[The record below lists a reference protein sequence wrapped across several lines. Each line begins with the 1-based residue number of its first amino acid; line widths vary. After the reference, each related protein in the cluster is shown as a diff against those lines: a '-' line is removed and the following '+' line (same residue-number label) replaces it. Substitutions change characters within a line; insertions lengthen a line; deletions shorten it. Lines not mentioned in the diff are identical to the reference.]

1 MDHTL
6 KITAEIVLIIFL
18 FFRLHSICIKGS
30 DHTENTTVEI
40 FSHNPLNGGRVRN
53 EVQNPR
59 IKQNV

>member
-18 FFRLHSICIKGS
+18 FFGLHSICIKGS
-30 DHTENTTVEI
+30 EHTENTTVEI

-53 EVQNPR
+53 EM
-59 IKQNV
+59 